1 MNPMDRQIGKQQRIR
16 MGMAGGLILLFT
28 LGMAI
33 DEADFLGSRHTSAT
47 AYLQVYSAFLLML
60 VYIVPFSLLMRRL
73 CRRYKLSGFEMLT
86 AVACGAFIPAAF
98 AGEINDGFTS
108 MMKQLMGSAYSDA
121 WLGSAETAI
130 VEELLKLGTAAL
142 LLYLFHR
149 KSRPSYLITGMCVGM
164 GFQIEEDFSYI
175 TDSGFKHVNAAF
187 PAALDRIV
195 GALGSHWA
203 YTGVTAVGLYLIV
216 SASSGRNK
224 RKGLLWILLVM
235 ANHFLYDSPIGSVPL
250 FSALLAAAVVLPVI
264 LLLKTDWSMSETEM
278 DAKLSHS
285 YAQSIAG
292 EGRPMDEVFND
303 LKRDLK

>member
-1 MNPMDRQIGKQQRIR
+1 
-16 MGMAGGLILLFT
+16 
-28 LGMAI
+28 
-33 DEADFLGSRHTSAT
+33 
-47 AYLQVYSAFLLML
+47 
-60 VYIVPFSLLMRRL
+60 
-73 CRRYKLSGFEMLT
+73 
-86 AVACGAFIPAAF
+86 
-98 AGEINDGFTS
+98 
-108 MMKQLMGSAYSDA
+108 
-121 WLGSAETAI
+121 
-130 VEELLKLGTAAL
+130 
-142 LLYLFHR
+142 
-149 KSRPSYLITGMCVGM
+149 M

-203 YTGVTAVGLYLIV
+203 YTGVTVVGLYLIV